1 MSRMPRILPLAGVA
15 VAGVIAINLVAGAK
29 SFPEM
34 LSGAKAWAEGVADGA
49 PAAPATPPA
58 AKPAP
63 VCAPTAAELAKE
75 AGLSPAELQ
84 ILQSLGVRRGELDQ
98 QAETLDTNQQLLAA
112 AAAKLDER
120 VKSLAALK
128 TDIQG
133 LLNQADDQQ
142 KAENQ
147 RLITVFSA
155 MKPKDAAARMV
166 TLDDGVLV
174 PIAAGMKERTLAAIM
189 AQMPPADAK
198 KLTENLASRFA
209 AAKSIKDAQ
218 AALAPTPMAQAAL
231 ATPPAGGPALAG
243 AKASLTPPAP
253 TGDIKAPVLPPDAT
267 AKPADKTADKPAAKP
282 AAPKARKA
290 SVKKPVAKKP
300 AAKPTT
306 TAAASPGPQPYK
318 APDKAPEKSADKPTP
333 TSTAA
338 AGDTT
343 KTPAPVPA
351 K

>member
-15 VAGVIAINLVAGAK
+15 VAGVIAINLAAGAK
-29 SFPEM
+29 SFPDM

-49 PAAPATPPA
+49 PAVPAAPQA

-120 VKSLAALK
+120 VKALAALK
-128 TDIQG
+128 GDIQG

-147 RLITVFSA
+147 RLISVYSA

-174 PIAAGMKERTLAAIM
+174 PIAAGMKERTLAAII

-198 KLTENLASRFA
+198 KLTENLAKRFA

-231 ATPPAGGPALAG
+231 ATPPATSQGGAPALAG

-253 TGDIKAPVLPPDAT
+253 TGDIKAPILPPDAT
-267 AKPADKTADKPAAKP
+267 AKPADKP
-282 AAPKARKA
+282 AAPKAKKA

-300 AAKPTT
+300 AAKTT

-318 APDKAPEKSADKPTP
+318 APEKAPEKTADKPTP
-333 TSTAA
+333 ATTAA

>member
-15 VAGVIAINLVAGAK
+15 VVGVLAINLASGAK
-29 SFPEM
+29 TLPNLF
-34 LSGAKAWAEGVADGA
+34 SGAKAWAEGVAGA
-49 PAAPATPPA
+49 PPVPPVTA
-58 AKPAP
+58 AKPAA

-84 ILQSLGVRRGELDQ
+84 ILQSLGVRRGELDE
-98 QAETLDTNQQLLAA
+98 QAQTLDTNQQLLAA

-120 VKSLAALK
+120 VKALAALK
-128 TDIQG
+128 GDIQA
-133 LLNQADDQQ
+133 LLVQSDAQQ
-142 KAENQ
+142 KAEND
-147 RLITVFSA
+147 RLVTVYSA

-174 PIAAGMKERTLAAIM
+174 PMAAGMKARTLAAIIAM
-189 AQMPPADAK
+189 MPPPDAK
-198 KLTENLASRFA
+198 KLTENLARRYA
-209 AAKSIKDAQ
+209 AAQVIKDGQAAVAPSSLAQ
-218 AALAPTPMAQAAL
+218 MALAPPPTAA
-231 ATPPAGGPALAG
+231 PPALAG
-243 AKASLTPPAP
+243 AKATLNPPPAP
-253 TGDIKAPVLPPDAT
+253 ATGAKPTVSTADAT
-267 AKPADKTADKPAAKP
+267 TAAKP
-282 AAPKARKA
+282 TAAPATKPKPKKVAVRKPA
-290 SVKKPVAKKP
+290 PKP

-318 APDKAPEKSADKPTP
+318 APEKPADKP